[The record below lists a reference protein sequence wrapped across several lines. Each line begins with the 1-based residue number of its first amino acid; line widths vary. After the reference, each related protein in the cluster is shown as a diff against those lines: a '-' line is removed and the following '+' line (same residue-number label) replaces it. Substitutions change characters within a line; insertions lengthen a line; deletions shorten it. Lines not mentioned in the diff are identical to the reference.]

1 MSKNTNYPF
10 KGFWYTVMKNTGI
23 SLLELTPCV
32 GQVVSVLSNSI
43 SEEQIKNRLDKVTNQ
58 IDGLFKAHKI
68 SESQINDLTT
78 EISNMDQ
85 NRKNEMFDILN
96 KISIEI
102 PNAVTPQRMN
112 YLATAIFHSC
122 DPKNFNYSLYTVLL
136 SSLLSTPDVALVFL
150 GRFKKELKKN
160 GGINSMLDINA
171 VNKIDLSDIDK
182 NHSLLSDTILS
193 ICENSGLI
201 FRKQFTDP
209 NDVSR
214 TDFYY
219 KFSITNLGNDLLAY
233 IEDDA

>member
-43 SEEQIKNRLDKVTNQ
+43 SEEQIKNRLDEVTNQ
-58 IDGLFKAHKI
+58 IDGLFKAHQI

-96 KISIEI
+96 KISSEI

-112 YLATAIFHSC
+112 YLATAIFNSC
-122 DPKNFNYSLYTVLL
+122 EPKNFNYSLYTVLL

-160 GGINSMLDINA
+160 GGINYMLDINA

-182 NHSLLSDTILS
+182 NHSLLSETILS